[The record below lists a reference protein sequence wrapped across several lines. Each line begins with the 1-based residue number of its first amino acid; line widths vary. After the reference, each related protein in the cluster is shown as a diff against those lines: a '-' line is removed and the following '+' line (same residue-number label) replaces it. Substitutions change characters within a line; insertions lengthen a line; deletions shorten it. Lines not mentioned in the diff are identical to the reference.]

1 MTPPPQSN
9 VFLNDVIRLSLP
21 MGTAIVAGP
30 TSGGNPVNWAV
41 VLTDTEDIAL
51 QVQLAD
57 LVLVPP
63 ALVAGLTP
71 ARRAALLGELAALS
85 VSAVVISGDVTDAVR
100 KKADALELPLI
111 ALPEGTSLRN
121 VHQSISSLLVDQQS
135 QISERGMQLY
145 RRLSEMSREGQG
157 LMAMT
162 EVMSK
167 LTGKIIVAQDK
178 RLEIRALSR
187 PIDSAIDVGQLRELL
202 SANDSL
208 PSVLRNRKAA
218 AKARQASWHQV
229 LPLENVARLI
239 SPIISGDRARGY
251 LSVIGAAGELDLLDS
266 LTVEQGA
273 AACALEMAKA
283 KAISEAK
290 KALRGNFLEGLLAGT
305 LPESEIERLSGRLDH
320 DPEPPHIVMTLG
332 WDGETPPSLRRLET
346 TINWLLQSHNRPAL
360 VHVYG
365 GDHICI
371 FQALRDNDAEV
382 SFSSVYELDRR
393 VREQIRSEYPGQRLL
408 SGLAGPANNLM
419 EWPIVYRQALQAM
432 NLGKRLQLHQL
443 VEYNSLGIFQLL
455 AQLDGNPSVMAF
467 AADIVGPLAA
477 YDRRHRSNLV
487 ETMNAYFAHHGN
499 ISQTAESL
507 FIHRNTLLYRL
518 ERIQELTEQDL
529 SNSDMRLAMHLALK
543 LWQLRPLEADET

>member
-85 VSAVVISGDVTDAVR
+85 VSAVVVSGDVTDAVR

-111 ALPEGTSLRN
+111 VLPEGTSLRN

-187 PIDSAIDVGQLRELL
+187 PIDSTIDVGQLRELL

-455 AQLDGNPSVMAF
+455 AQLDGNQSVMAF

>member
-1 MTPPPQSN
+1 MTQSSQSN
-9 VFLNDVIRLSLP
+9 VFLNDIVRLSLP
-21 MGTAIVAGP
+21 VGTAIVAGP
-30 TSGGNPVNWAV
+30 NSGGHPVNWVV
-41 VLTDTEDIAL
+41 VLTDLHDVAL
-51 QVQLAD
+51 QVQLSD

-63 ALVAGLTP
+63 ALIAERTP
-71 ARRAALLGELAALS
+71 AQIATLLGELAELS
-85 VSAVVISGDVTDAVR
+85 VAGVVVLGDMAAPVR
-100 KKADALELPLI
+100 AAADALALPLI
-111 ALPEGTSLRN
+111 SLPDGTSLRN
-121 VHQSISSLLVDQQS
+121 IHQSISSLLVDQQS

-187 PIDSAIDVGQLRELL
+187 PLDSKVDVGQLRELL
-202 SANDSL
+202 SARESL

-218 AKARQASWHQV
+218 AKARQSSWHQV
-229 LPLENVARLI
+229 LPLDNVARLI

-251 LSVIGAAGELDLLDS
+251 LSVIGAPGELDLLDS

-305 LPESEIERLSGRLDH
+305 LPQSEIERLSGRLDH
-320 DPEPPHIVMTLG
+320 DPNPPHIVVTFG
-332 WDGETPPSLRRLET
+332 WDGETTPSMRRLET
-346 TINWLLQSHNRPAL
+346 TINWLLQSQNRPAL

-365 GDHICI
+365 GDHICV

-382 SFSSVYELDRR
+382 SFSSAYEFDRR

-408 SGLAGPANNLM
+408 SGLSGPATSLA
-419 EWPIVYRQALQAM
+419 EWPTIYRQALQAM

-455 AQLDGNPSVMAF
+455 AQLDGNAAVMAF
-467 AADIVGPLAA
+467 AAEVVGPLAD
-477 YDRRHRSNLV
+477 YDRRHRSSLV
-487 ETMNAYFAHHGN
+487 ETMNAYFSHHGN

-529 SNSDMRLAMHLALK
+529 NNSDMRLAMHLALK
-543 LWQLRPLEADET
+543 LWQLRPSEAEDD